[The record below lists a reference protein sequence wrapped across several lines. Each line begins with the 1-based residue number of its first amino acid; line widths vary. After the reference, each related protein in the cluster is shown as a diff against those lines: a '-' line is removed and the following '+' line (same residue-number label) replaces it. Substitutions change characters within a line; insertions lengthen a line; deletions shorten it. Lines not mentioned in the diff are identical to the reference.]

1 MTDEEKEI
9 VESLGRVWN
18 AFVALPVEHDMDAV
32 EFCRIIHAAQEKV
45 LARSGRREMNGKGR
59 MLEFNSARST

>member
-45 LARSGRREMNGKGR
+45 LARSGRREMNGKSIILR
-59 MLEFNSARST
+59 NSAA